1 MARGMPRSNGRHS
14 HMPKAEEKLRARTLV
29 TAGALALAVSTPLSA
44 EDSAQLTFLPE
55 GAGGTG
61 PVVFHGVEGG
71 YLTFAPHGVAFSV
84 QPEANPDERQFRVNA
99 GYSVGATTGYLIF
112 GGSMPQ
118 SEASISVHPVVG
130 LGMRVSLNRA
140 LQLSGEI
147 IHHDLSGN
155 DRSDGA
161 TGETLSVQAAFRF

>member
-1 MARGMPRSNGRHS
+1 M
-14 HMPKAEEKLRARTLV
+14 
-29 TAGALALAVSTPLSA
+29 
-44 EDSAQLTFLPE
+44 
-55 GAGGTG
+55 
-61 PVVFHGVEGG
+61 EGG
-71 YLTFAPHGVAFSV
+71 DLTFAPHGVAFSV